1 MIDFSSFLFISCF
14 IATFMLNAATH
25 LLMRMITALLVN
37 MNNVSS
43 SLGQIKIFRSVLSD
57 GHDFDNGQLS

>member
-25 LLMRMITALLVN
+25 LLMRMITALLVD
-37 MNNVSS
+37 MNIVSG
-43 SLGQIKIFRSVLSD
+43 SLGQRKIIRIKDEYFVYMLYKI
-57 GHDFDNGQLS
+57 